1 MDWGARISNIRAI
14 LEKEGLQDEQMGL
27 IARVSMMLAILMN
40 SRGCYS
46 RIPDC
51 ILSKTFFLH
60 LLARGLLQAVATI
73 GAAAPGVA
81 GSASLC

>member
-1 MDWGARISNIRAI
+1 
-14 LEKEGLQDEQMGL
+14 
-27 IARVSMMLAILMN
+27 MMLAILMN

-60 LLARGLLQAVATI
+60 LLAMGLLQAVATI

-81 GSASLC
+81 

>member
-1 MDWGARISNIRAI
+1 
-14 LEKEGLQDEQMGL
+14 
-27 IARVSMMLAILMN
+27 MN

-51 ILSKTFFLH
+51 ILSKTFFLQ

-73 GAAAPGVA
+73 GAAALGVA
-81 GSASLC
+81 

>member
-1 MDWGARISNIRAI
+1 MDWGRISYIRAI
-14 LEKEGLQDEQMGL
+14 LEKEGWQDEQMGL